1 MVFKAPNLNEKEV
14 QYFYNLLF
22 ILERVAEFKGFNIS
36 RIPPEIKKSIKLN
49 PNFVENSKIPKP
61 SERNTINYWGKSN
74 HSKYLLKHIRNSFAH
89 GLLKSKGD
97 TFYFLDVPPGKE
109 GETNL
114 EDVASMI
121 GSMDKDLFYK
131 MMEAVLNTNL
141 EIKKIL

>member
-14 QYFYNLLF
+14 QYFYNLLY
-22 ILERVAEFKGFNIS
+22 ILERVAKYKGFNIS
-36 RIPPEIKKSIKLN
+36 RIPSEIKKSIHLA
-49 PNFVENSKIPKP
+49 PNYMENSKIPKP

-89 GLLKSKGD
+89 GLLESKGD
-97 TFYFLDVPPGKE
+97 TFYFLDIPSGKE
-109 GETNL
+109 NEKNL

-121 GSMDKDLFYK
+121 GFMDKDVFYK

-141 EIKKIL
+141 KIKNLL